1 MTSKRI
7 TVCVPTVGRMEY
19 LPKTQASVRAQTLKD
34 VDVLVLCNGSPAEG
48 RAFVDAWKSA
58 DANVTILRSDPRIP
72 MFENFNLGI
81 RAARTPYVTFFH
93 DDDEYRDDFLEKMV
107 AFLEKNPSCG
117 VAGSNMDCIDER
129 GQLTEERRW
138 VAEDTVLG
146 RRDYIEKVISR
157 GRNIISMPGLVYR
170 RDILGDGFDTRIPI
184 YWGDFVL
191 LMQYAEQADIAILKE
206 PLLRM
211 RRHAEQASAQVPMS
225 RAAPM
230 RTKLLLEYL
239 DAYAGRFPEDTAMV
253 RRLRRRLLMVE
264 RVSLVWGWVSAP
276 SADES
281 SACIASLPET
291 PVDIALA
298 ASLRSV
304 SALGLRPHRA
314 SARALTL
321 ARQVAERLGF

>member
-1 MTSKRI
+1 
-7 TVCVPTVGRMEY
+7 MEY
-19 LPKTQASVRAQTLKD
+19 LPKTQESLRAQTMKD
-34 VDVLVLCNGSPAEG
+34 VDVLILCNGSPAEG
-48 RAFVDAWKSA
+48 RAFVDAWKAA

-81 RAARTPYVTFFH
+81 RAAKTPYVTFFH

-107 AFLEKNPSCG
+107 AFLTQHPSVG
-117 VAGSNMDCIDER
+117 LAGSNIDCIDEQ
-129 GQLTEERRW
+129 GAVTEERRW
-138 VAEDTVLG
+138 VTNDVILG
-146 RRDYIEKVISR
+146 RRAYIEKVIGR
-157 GRNIISMPGLVYR
+157 GRNIIAMPGLTYR
-170 RDILGDGFDTRIPI
+170 RDILGDGFDTKIPI

-211 RRHAEQASAQVPMS
+211 RRHAEQASSQVPMS

-230 RTKLLLEYL
+230 RTKLLVEYL
-239 DAYAGRFPEDTAMV
+239 DAYAGRFPGDAAMV

-281 SACIASLPET
+281 NACIDSLPGT
-291 PVDIALA
+291 PVDVALA

-314 SARALTL
+314 SARAITI
-321 ARQVAERLGF
+321 ARHLAERLGF